1 MGGLEAKQFVPVQLG
16 RDRSAFGSSGG
27 GGENEGAVHHAA
39 SLEKALWRGK
49 RGKRRDSY
57 FWGPLE

>member
-27 GGENEGAVHHAA
+27 GAENEGARVRLHGGRSSSEAA
-39 SLEKALWRGK
+39 W
-49 RGKRRDSY
+49 
-57 FWGPLE
+57 